1 MDIIVSATAEDQ
13 ADFVSGVLVNL
24 LQMKPTAVVCMASGN
39 SPALTCHYFVK
50 KVKESNIDVSKFRFV
65 GLDEW
70 VGVPPLSRGA
80 CRFDFEERIFKPLG
94 LGADRYFLFNGI
106 AEDLAGECRKMD
118 EALVRVGGIDLMI
131 VGLGLNGHIGFNEP
145 GVSWDL
151 KSHVIE
157 LEKGT
162 TVVGQKYFDQ
172 PMDLKFGITLGFR
185 HLMDAKKVVLVAQGK
200 SKAEVLRRV
209 VDEKP
214 SEDCPASVLKLHSN
228 SVIAVDADSGS
239 LIQH

>member
-1 MDIIVSATAEDQ
+1 MEIKISATAEEQ
-13 ADFVSGVLVNL
+13 ADFVSGLLVDL
-24 LQMKPTAVVCMASGN
+24 LWTKPTAVVCMASGN
-39 SPALTCHYFVK
+39 SPALTCEHFVK
-50 KVKESNIDVSKFRFV
+50 KVKAGGIDASQFRFV

-118 EALVRVGGIDLMI
+118 EALAVVGGIDLMI

-157 LEKGT
+157 LEEET
-162 TVVGQKYFDQ
+162 ATVGQKYFDQ
-172 PMDLKFGITLGFR
+172 PMQLKYGITLGFR
-185 HLMDAKKVVLVAQGK
+185 HLMDARRVVLVVQGRSKAGILKKVVQESPNVK
-200 SKAEVLRRV
+200 
-209 VDEKP
+209 
-214 SEDCPASVLKLHSN
+214 CPASILQTHS
-228 SVIAVDADSGS
+228 SALVAADAAAAES
-239 LIQH
+239 LEL